1 VAGRYDF
8 SSFPGFVLV
17 GTVRLKWWGVLYL
30 NFHFPQFV
38 VNCLGG
44 WICAVGL
51 LPSISMAFCSGF
63 SRFLYIQFGDC

>member
-1 VAGRYDF
+1 M
-8 SSFPGFVLV
+8 
-17 GTVRLKWWGVLYL
+17 LYL

-51 LPSISMAFCSGF
+51 LPFILLQFVVVSRGF
-63 SRFLYIQFGDC
+63 FIFHLVIVDNLFQEVFEDLVS